1 MTIGR
6 SAALLLA
13 LAGSP
18 ALAAPRARAGGELRV
33 LLPGTPGE
41 LDPARASSAA
51 DLLVARALHA
61 TLFELDPEGAL
72 RPGLAEALPQISADG
87 REVRVQLRPGLRFQ
101 DGAPVTAADVAES
114 LSRLLRPEVGS
125 PHGWIAAAVEGAEA
139 VREGRART
147 PSGLHALSE
156 RELRVQ
162 LAFSFPAFPRALAS
176 APAAVVR
183 AGSGLPSGAGPFRLA
198 ARTPDALRLAPFE
211 GHWRGRPWADGA
223 ELSWPEAP
231 AAARRFARGEAE
243 LALRPEPLSGVAVR
257 DEPLLT
263 AVVIALNGQRLGPA
277 ADAVRLALG
286 ALDRSELARLL
297 RGPGRAMTTLL
308 PPTPTSAT
316 NAQPIAPSAASPEG
330 QRSRRAPTA
339 SPTPRPHRPPARAST
354 AHLPSQLTILAP
366 VSLRAVADRIQVKLF
381 DRGVRVA
388 VESVADGSLA
398 ARLAAGAHG
407 VALVPVALASD
418 EPRLG
423 LAQLASALGGAARGA
438 RLLGEVAAA
447 DAAGLAAA
455 TARAEEELDVLP
467 VAALGLRASS
477 RPALQGLRIGAD
489 GTFDPGDLWLL
500 PVRRSEP

>member
-1 MTIGR
+1 MTVAR

-33 LLPGTPGE
+33 LLPGAPGE

-61 TLFELDPEGAL
+61 TLFEIDPEGAL

-114 LSRLLRPEVGS
+114 LSRLLRPEIGS

-147 PSGLHALSE
+147 PGGLQALSE

-162 LAFSFPAFPRALAS
+162 LAFSFPGFPRALAS

-183 AGSGLPSGAGPFRLA
+183 AGGGLPSGAGPFRLA
-198 ARTPDALRLAPFE
+198 ARTPEALRLAPFE

-231 AAARRFARGEAE
+231 AASRRFARGEAE
-243 LALRPEPLSGVAVR
+243 LALRPEPLPGAAVR
-257 DEPLLT
+257 DEPLVT
-263 AVVIALNGQRLGPA
+263 AVVMALNGQRLGPSA
-277 ADAVRLALG
+277 HAVRLALEG
-286 ALDRSELARLL
+286 LDRAELARLL
-297 RGPGRAMTTLL
+297 RGPGRAMTGLL
-308 PPTPTSAT
+308 PPRSTATSTATP
-316 NAQPIAPSAASPEG
+316 NPNPP
-330 QRSRRAPTA
+330 
-339 SPTPRPHRPPARAST
+339 PTPNPPPKPHRPPARAPT
-354 AHLPSQLTILAP
+354 APLPSQLTLLAP

-398 ARLAAGAHG
+398 ARLRAGAHG

-418 EPRLG
+418 EPRLA
-423 LAQLASALGGAARGA
+423 LAQLAGALGGPARDA

-455 TARAEEELDVLP
+455 AARAEEELDVLP

-500 PVRRSEP
+500 PARRSAP